1 MPRKSASSAAASQ
14 RRLAKPD
21 DDLPEITD
29 AMLARA
35 ELRIGGKLVRRGRP
49 PSAAP
54 KQAIKLR
61 LDPDVLAHF
70 RNLGPGWQTRINAT
84 LCRAAGLRA
93 SDPPISVKQGERN
106 MKTRLQMRDGRWLDL
121 ADEIHRFELLTRRM
135 TKAARKAG
143 DNATEAMW
151 YSLNQAFRD
160 AASAALEDRRR
171 ATGNLL
177 PIEP

>member
-1 MPRKSASSAAASQ
+1 
-14 RRLAKPD
+14 
-21 DDLPEITD
+21 
-29 AMLARA
+29 MLDRA
-35 ELRIGGKLVRRGRP
+35 ELRIGDKLVRRGRP

-61 LDPDVLAHF
+61 LDPGVLAHF
-70 RNLGPGWQTRINAT
+70 RDLGPGWQTRINAT
-84 LCRAAGLRA
+84 LRRAAGLKKDRA

-106 MKTRLQMRDGRWLDL
+106 MKTRLQMRGGKWLDL
-121 ADEIHRFELLTRRM
+121 ADEVRRFELVTRRM
-135 TKAARKAG
+135 TQAARKAG
-143 DNATEAMW
+143 DKATEAMW

-160 AASAALEDRRR
+160 AAWAALENRRR